1 MALRLDDAM
10 NDTVPLSS
18 LCRVFRSKNASPFL
32 TTIDLF
38 FDSKEKFILVKDS
51 EALKPVSLA
60 RRLGVDESSIIGL
73 HSQEEALGIKI
84 TMLKR
89 GGYASGDPESADVF
103 GAQQYIPL
111 LDLPVIVSAS

>member
-1 MALRLDDAM
+1 MR
-10 NDTVPLSS
+10 DTVPLSS

-38 FDSKEKFILVKDS
+38 FDSKDKFALVKGSDS
-51 EALKPVSLA
+51 LKPATLA
-60 RRLGVDESSIIGL
+60 ARLGVAESSILGI

-84 TMLKR
+84 TMIKP

-111 LDLPVIVSAS
+111 LDLPIATSNKR

>member
-1 MALRLDDAM
+1 MS
-10 NDTVPLSS
+10 DTVPLSS

-38 FDSKEKFILVKDS
+38 FDSKDKFALVKNS
-51 EALKPVSLA
+51 EALKPASLA
-60 RRLGVDESSIIGL
+60 RRLGVDEASIIGL

-84 TMLKR
+84 TMIKP
-89 GGYASGDPESADVF
+89 GGYASGDPESADIF

-111 LDLPVIVSAS
+111 LDLPITLSRSN